1 MIGYGWTV
9 TIHFNFSMFQFSFFR
24 EEETIIYLYYRIV
37 GRIKRDSYK
46 VLVWISGK
54 YRAQQIWTLA
64 SIWLF
69 LAVMLMFFIIQLRS
83 ILSPEG
89 WLSATA
95 SSELPSSELAFQW
108 VQLVGDS
115 SRSRDHGRTEEGGFP
130 PSLSAFILS
139 SWPWLGSSFIALLIA
154 PPPCLQ
160 PSLALLILLPLPVAS
175 DWVIKPLIGP
185 LNPVYTSESSHCNS
199 SLPLNHQSGILFPAV
214 DLDWHLSHSSFQP
227 KLVSLNLG
235 KIWDLWSRIYIN
247 SANICYCLGHRDI
260 K

>member
-1 MIGYGWTV
+1 ML
-9 TIHFNFSMFQFSFFR
+9 
-24 EEETIIYLYYRIV
+24 YLYYRIV

-54 YRAQQIWTLA
+54 YRAQQIRTLA
-64 SIWLF
+64 STWLF
-69 LAVMLMFFIIQLRS
+69 LAVMPIFFIIQLRS

-89 WLSATA
+89 WLSETA
-95 SSELPSSELAFQW
+95 SSELPWQLAFRW
-108 VQLVGDS
+108 VHLAVQQELGPWES
-115 SRSRDHGRTEEGGFP
+115 GGGRVP

-139 SWPWLGSSFIALLIA
+139 SWQWLGSSLFIALLMV

-175 DWVIKPLIGP
+175 DWVITPLIGP

-247 SANICYCLGHRDI
+247 SANICYCLGNRVI